1 MDKSIYEEAQV
12 IMSSR
17 RRRAEAE
24 NERRIAEVNQSI
36 PEIREV
42 NNTLINTGRELI
54 QIISQRGSKEDINKK
69 IEQLKQYNLGAQDM
83 SRQLLVSR
91 GFPADYLDMH
101 YSCPKCGDT
110 GYYNNE
116 YCECFKK
123 LCGKLSAKELN
134 KTANLKLSSFST
146 FDLSYYTGADRRTM
160 EKILDFTKQYAEQFN
175 EHSGSIFMFGDTG
188 LGKTHL
194 SLAAANRILE
204 RGYGVVYDSAV
215 NILRKIEQEHF
226 SREHSS
232 EMINLV
238 MNTDLLILDDLGTEY
253 QTPFYS
259 STIYNI
265 INTRLNADRPTI
277 ISTNLDFDGISRRYE
292 KRVVSRIVSAYTCLE
307 FKGDDIRL
315 KRRNA

>member
-54 QIISQRGSKEDINKK
+54 RIISERGSKEDINKK

-101 YSCPKCGDT
+101 YVCPKCSDT

-123 LCGKLSAKELN
+123 LCGKLSAEELN

-160 EKILDFTKQYAEQFN
+160 EKILDFTRQYAEQFN

-194 SLAAANRILE
+194 SLSAANRILE

-232 EMINLV
+232 ETINLV

-315 KRRNA
+315 KRRNS